1 MASIED
7 SLRRVPPQ
15 SLDAEQSVLGGIL
28 LENTALDR
36 LAEVLQAE
44 DFYREAHRKIFRG
57 MYRLSERSE
66 PVDLITLSE
75 ELRGRGELADVGGA
89 AYLGELAERVPTA
102 ANILQYARIVR
113 DKAILRGLIT
123 TATGIAARGYEPGQD
138 VKDLVERAEQEI
150 FAISDREVR
159 PAFVR
164 IDALLGDAFRKIDRL
179 HDQRTPVTG
188 VPSGFADLD
197 KLTAGLQPSDL
208 VIVGGRPSMGK
219 TAFCL
224 NLAEHAALRAD
235 SGVAVFSL
243 EMSKE
248 QLAMRMLCSEA
259 RVDLARVRTGH
270 LTDREFR
277 ELAEAAAR
285 LSYAPIYVDDSPAM
299 SVLELRAKARRLHRD
314 AAAKLKLIVVDYLQ
328 LMRSS
333 EGKDSRE
340 QEISEISR
348 SLKALAKELNV
359 PVMALSQ
366 LNRQVESRDRGKPR
380 LADLRECVTGDTRVV
395 LADGRWVPIR
405 ELEGTAPHVLAV
417 SADHKVVRATAD
429 KVWCVGRRK
438 VFDIRL
444 ASGRSLRATGLHR
457 LLGAHGWVRVE
468 ALSPGDRLGLARRLP
483 EPERTVGWSDA
494 RVVLLGHLVGDGS
507 YLPRQPLRYTT
518 ASEENSKAVQ
528 EAAETEFGA
537 CVGRHPGRG
546 RWHQLVIAGN
556 GNRWHPAGV
565 GKWLRELG
573 IHGQRSHEKRLPP
586 EVFELCNQQLALL
599 LQHLWATDGHISVR
613 RPGSRGAPRVYFA
626 TCSRGL
632 ADDVAALLMRI
643 GIVARVR
650 ATAQY
655 GYRPVY
661 AVDVSGAE
669 FQRRFLDTVGGF
681 GPRAT
686 PAVRLAEVL
695 AERPTNTNVDTVPR
709 EIFVQVKAAMAMRG
723 ASQRAMAA
731 TRGTSYGGTSHFRFA
746 PSRATVS
753 SYARILEDDSLQR
766 AAESDLFWDR
776 VVEVM
781 PAGEAEV
788 FDLTVPGPA
797 CWLAE
802 GIVSHNSGAIEQDA
816 DVIMFI
822 YREEVYVEDS
832 DKQGVAE
839 IIVAKQRNGPIGSVE
854 LTFLREYTRFENREA
869 LPEADTQQGRGS

>member
-28 LENTALDR
+28 LDNTALDR
-36 LAEVLQAE
+36 LVEVLQAE

-57 MYRLSERSE
+57 MHRLSERSE

-75 ELRGRGELADVGGA
+75 ELRGRGELADLGGA

-123 TATGIAARGYEPGQD
+123 TATAIAARGYEPGQD

-150 FAISDREVR
+150 FSISDREVR

-188 VPSGFADLD
+188 VPTGFADLD

-208 VIVGGRPSMGK
+208 VVVGGRPSMGK

-224 NLAEHAALRAD
+224 NIAEHAALRAD

-285 LSYAPIYVDDSPAM
+285 LSYAPVYVDDSPAM

-314 AAAKLKLIVVDYLQ
+314 PAAKLKLIVVDYLQ

-359 PVMALSQ
+359 PVVALSQ

-380 LADLRECVTGDTRVV
+380 LADLRE
-395 LADGRWVPIR
+395 
-405 ELEGTAPHVLAV
+405 
-417 SADHKVVRATAD
+417 
-429 KVWCVGRRK
+429 
-438 VFDIRL
+438 
-444 ASGRSLRATGLHR
+444 
-457 LLGAHGWVRVE
+457 
-468 ALSPGDRLGLARRLP
+468 
-483 EPERTVGWSDA
+483 
-494 RVVLLGHLVGDGS
+494 
-507 YLPRQPLRYTT
+507 
-518 ASEENSKAVQ
+518 
-528 EAAETEFGA
+528 
-537 CVGRHPGRG
+537 
-546 RWHQLVIAGN
+546 
-556 GNRWHPAGV
+556 
-565 GKWLRELG
+565 
-573 IHGQRSHEKRLPP
+573 
-586 EVFELCNQQLALL
+586 
-599 LQHLWATDGHISVR
+599 
-613 RPGSRGAPRVYFA
+613 
-626 TCSRGL
+626 
-632 ADDVAALLMRI
+632 
-643 GIVARVR
+643 
-650 ATAQY
+650 
-655 GYRPVY
+655 
-661 AVDVSGAE
+661 
-669 FQRRFLDTVGGF
+669 
-681 GPRAT
+681 
-686 PAVRLAEVL
+686 
-695 AERPTNTNVDTVPR
+695 
-709 EIFVQVKAAMAMRG
+709 
-723 ASQRAMAA
+723 
-731 TRGTSYGGTSHFRFA
+731 
-746 PSRATVS
+746 
-753 SYARILEDDSLQR
+753 
-766 AAESDLFWDR
+766 
-776 VVEVM
+776 
-781 PAGEAEV
+781 
-788 FDLTVPGPA
+788 
-797 CWLAE
+797 
-802 GIVSHNSGAIEQDA
+802 SGAIEQDA

-822 YREEVYVEDS
+822 YREEVYVEDT

-854 LTFLREYTRFENREA
+854 LTFLREYTRFENREV
-869 LPEADTQQGRGS
+869 LPEGDTQQGRGL